1 MNTKNTGEPKFIMS
15 KAKAKDMQNLYN
27 IDKKLLGEGSYGKVF
42 KAFNKKDKT
51 IEIAIKAIA
60 KAHLDD
66 DDLAALENEVA
77 IMQKL
82 DHPNIVKYFETY
94 DDKKYI
100 YLCMELMTG
109 GELFDFVVKQDQFT
123 EKICAEYMINLVK
136 ALQHCHGQGIIHR
149 DIKPENIMLNA
160 HKQVKF
166 IDFGLAVVRK
176 NKGKSEMEIA
186 GTPYYIAPEVLSYKY
201 GKECD
206 IWSLGICIYQL
217 LSGKMPFNARDQDS
231 LFTKI
236 KAGNFEMPSTFSP
249 DLKDLLNRMIEV
261 NPKKRITAEE
271 IVVHPWMTKN
281 LQVCEHDGEEHHH
294 HSEQIVNNLKQ
305 YRGQSL
311 LKQTVL
317 SMVVKQLAPQE
328 IEKFKHMFEEYDKD
342 NSGFLTKQEIKD
354 ALKEANVSISI
365 EELDKIVDQL
375 DVDNNDMINY
385 TEFLSASMDLTS
397 YLTKDKIKAL
407 FATFDIDGSGEI
419 TKDNIQKAFS
429 KFGREIT
436 QEEIDTIMQAHD
448 QDAGKTISLDEFEAM
463 FGK

>member
-1 MNTKNTGEPKFIMS
+1 MIKFYSITIIESRQIFNHYNNLNVVKIIKEMGNCMNTKNTGEPKFIMS

-281 LQVCEHDGEEHHH
+281 L
-294 HSEQIVNNLKQ
+294 
-305 YRGQSL
+305 
-311 LKQTVL
+311 
-317 SMVVKQLAPQE
+317 
-328 IEKFKHMFEEYDKD
+328 
-342 NSGFLTKQEIKD
+342 
-354 ALKEANVSISI
+354 
-365 EELDKIVDQL
+365 
-375 DVDNNDMINY
+375 
-385 TEFLSASMDLTS
+385 
-397 YLTKDKIKAL
+397 
-407 FATFDIDGSGEI
+407 
-419 TKDNIQKAFS
+419 
-429 KFGREIT
+429 
-436 QEEIDTIMQAHD
+436 
-448 QDAGKTISLDEFEAM
+448 
-463 FGK
+463 

>member
-123 EKICAEYMINLVK
+123 EKICAEYMIHLVK

-166 IDFGLAVVRK
+166 IDFGF
-176 NKGKSEMEIA
+176 
-186 GTPYYIAPEVLSYKY
+186 PFYYHCNDVCWHCRH
-201 GKECD
+201 EC
-206 IWSLGICIYQL
+206 
-217 LSGKMPFNARDQDS
+217 
-231 LFTKI
+231 
-236 KAGNFEMPSTFSP
+236 
-249 DLKDLLNRMIEV
+249 
-261 NPKKRITAEE
+261 
-271 IVVHPWMTKN
+271 
-281 LQVCEHDGEEHHH
+281 
-294 HSEQIVNNLKQ
+294 
-305 YRGQSL
+305 
-311 LKQTVL
+311 
-317 SMVVKQLAPQE
+317 
-328 IEKFKHMFEEYDKD
+328 
-342 NSGFLTKQEIKD
+342 
-354 ALKEANVSISI
+354 
-365 EELDKIVDQL
+365 
-375 DVDNNDMINY
+375 
-385 TEFLSASMDLTS
+385 
-397 YLTKDKIKAL
+397 
-407 FATFDIDGSGEI
+407 
-419 TKDNIQKAFS
+419 
-429 KFGREIT
+429 
-436 QEEIDTIMQAHD
+436 
-448 QDAGKTISLDEFEAM
+448 ISLTTVNGRFVL
-463 FGK
+463 